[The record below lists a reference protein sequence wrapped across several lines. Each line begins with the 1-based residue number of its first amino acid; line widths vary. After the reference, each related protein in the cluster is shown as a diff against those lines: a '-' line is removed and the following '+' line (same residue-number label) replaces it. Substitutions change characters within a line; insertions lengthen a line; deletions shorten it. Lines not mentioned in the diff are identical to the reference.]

1 MSFLIYFFVLLVSA
15 ASVLFGLDL
24 MSSPLPNTPNVPIGR
39 SVQVVSPPP
48 PPAARQRE
56 LRAADER
63 ALTPVYPTAPG
74 KPKVQAETS
83 GAGMQEQANL
93 MPSAPAATPAPAAS
107 VAQTPLPQPAPEAKT
122 EPVATA
128 QPALTAAAAA
138 KMEPAVT
145 AQPATQQASNNCNVQ
160 TCTAAYHS
168 FRAADCSYQPADG
181 PRRACTMTRGATT
194 ASAPAPKPQQAAR
207 QATGKDE
214 MREVERIVKRQ
225 PLQITPSGRTSFA
238 SNGEMSEV
246 ERIVRHMTRNESGD
260 VAVQDGD
267 GNVIVVRKGYYR

>member
-24 MSSPLPNTPNVPIGR
+24 MNSPLPNTPNVPIGR

-48 PPAARQRE
+48 QQRE

-63 ALTPVYPTAPG
+63 ALTPVYPAAPG

-93 MPSAPAATPAPAAS
+93 T
-107 VAQTPLPQPAPEAKT
+107 QPAPEAKT

-128 QPALTAAAAA
+128 QPAPTAAAEA

-145 AQPATQQASNNCNVQ
+145 AQPATQQASNSCNVQ
-160 TCTAAYHS
+160 TCAAAYHS

-225 PLQITPSGRTSFA
+225 PLQLTPPARQTAVS
-238 SNGEMSEV
+238 GEMSEV

-260 VAVQDGD
+260 IPVQDGE
-267 GNVIVVRKGYYR
+267 GNIIVVRKGYYR

>member
-24 MSSPLPNTPNVPIGR
+24 MNSPLPNTPNVPIGR
-39 SVQVVSPPP
+39 SVQVVSL
-48 PPAARQRE
+48 PPA

-74 KPKVQAETS
+74 KPKGQAETS

-93 MPSAPAATPAPAAS
+93 MPPAPAATSAPAAS

-122 EPVATA
+122 EPVAA
-128 QPALTAAAAA
+128 ARPAPTAAAEA

-145 AQPATQQASNNCNVQ
+145 AQPATQQASNSCDVQ
-160 TCTAAYHS
+160 TCAAAYHS
-168 FRAADCSYQPADG
+168 FRAANCSYQPADG
-181 PRRACTMTRGATT
+181 PRRACTMTRGATS
-194 ASAPAPKPQQAAR
+194 ASAPAPKPQQTAR

-225 PLQITPSGRTSFA
+225 PLQLAPPARQA
-238 SNGEMSEV
+238 AVNGEMSEV

-260 VAVQDGD
+260 IPVQDGE
-267 GNVIVVRKGYYR
+267 GNIIIVRKGYYR